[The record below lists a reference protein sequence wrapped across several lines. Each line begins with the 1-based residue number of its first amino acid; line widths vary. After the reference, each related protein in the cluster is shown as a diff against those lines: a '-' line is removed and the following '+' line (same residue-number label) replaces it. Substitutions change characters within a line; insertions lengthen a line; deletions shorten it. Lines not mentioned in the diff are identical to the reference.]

1 MAYTGQQR
9 FLIRDAQKYLDLGY
23 RVGLC
28 KGKSFLQEYKLE
40 VTMTFRG
47 PISTSSEVNID
58 FDGISII
65 PHEIVCVDIDIT
77 DFGVVYEDLPITWKE
92 RSPRGWHLWYRLPL
106 VLGTPWSPKIK
117 WREHV
122 DLLVKQSPTSTFI
135 TSAGNMFTSFPLKG
149 FTRKTVYGSKQEDDD
164 EEDEPLPNW
173 GEHVLCSGTTGYT
186 RVWPDEVPTRDNLT
200 LAPQWLQDALL
211 K

>member
-1 MAYTGQQR
+1 MAAYTGQQK
-9 FLIRDAQKYLDLGY
+9 FLLRDAQQYLDLGY

-28 KGKSFLQEYKLE
+28 KGKSFVREYKE
-40 VTMTFRG
+40 
-47 PISTSSEVNID
+47 SSDFFGNRYSQIEAD

-65 PHEIVCVDIDIT
+65 PHEIVCVDIDIP
-77 DFGVVYEDLPITWKE
+77 DFGVVWEELPPTWKE

-106 VLGTPWSPKIK
+106 VIGEPWLPQIK
-117 WREHV
+117 WRPHV
-122 DLLVKQSPTSTFI
+122 DLLVK
-135 TSAGNMFTSFPLKG
+135 AG
-149 FTRKTVYGSKQEDDD
+149 RKAAEVKFRSVYGKRVQEES
-164 EEDEPLPNW
+164 EEDEPIGTQW

-186 RVWPDEVPTRDNLT
+186 RVWPDKIPPRDQLP